1 MGVKGR
7 LMFFLLLGDRD
18 QLLIAQPMDE
28 KEFREN
34 LCVEVERTLNKKFF
48 ARLDTDWW
56 ALLFAPHGRET

>member
-1 MGVKGR
+1 MRYIVLAHVKGC

-34 LCVEVERTLNKKFF
+34 
-48 ARLDTDWW
+48 
-56 ALLFAPHGRET
+56 